1 LEEFLRMK
9 TLSELLG
16 APREEFL
23 MCRDKSLP
31 IMLGVLL
38 GGVCLL
44 VLVGTGQSRVQLLTN
59 FPIEQTRQD
68 IIIIIIME
76 PFSEARIEGTHELRC
91 HSNLKN
97 KDYLILAM
105 LEREGPD
112 CQMVILVE
120 DETKVEILASW
131 LQRKGAPTYKFVT
144 TMTEAKRRSAWIMF
158 EGGLM
163 HQILIAPHYLVP
175 DGLSSNHF
183 LFMRDM
189 APDIDSFIDQLKRVK
204 KYMSILT
211 PCLRESR
218 MAEDIEYCL
227 QMADQEVPDWL
238 QEEAEDVKRGVYD
251 DEYRRNHSQ

>member
-1 LEEFLRMK
+1 MK

-16 APREEFL
+16 APREGFL
-23 MCRDKSLP
+23 MGRDKSLP
-31 IMLGVLL
+31 IILGVLL
-38 GGVCLL
+38 GGVYLL

-68 IIIIIIME
+68 IIIIIME
-76 PFSEARIEGTHELRC
+76 PFSEARIEGTHELRR

-120 DETKVEILASW
+120 DETEVEILASW

-158 EGGLM
+158 EG
-163 HQILIAPHYLVP
+163 V
-175 DGLSSNHF
+175 
-183 LFMRDM
+183 
-189 APDIDSFIDQLKRVK
+189 
-204 KYMSILT
+204 
-211 PCLRESR
+211 
-218 MAEDIEYCL
+218 
-227 QMADQEVPDWL
+227 
-238 QEEAEDVKRGVYD
+238 
-251 DEYRRNHSQ
+251 